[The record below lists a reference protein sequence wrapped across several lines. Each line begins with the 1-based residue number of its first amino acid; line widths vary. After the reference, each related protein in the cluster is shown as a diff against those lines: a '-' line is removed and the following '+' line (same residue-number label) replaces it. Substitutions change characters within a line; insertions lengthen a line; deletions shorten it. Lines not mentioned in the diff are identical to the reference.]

1 MSALHVEHLEH
12 IGLLDSPECRLSST
26 TPNPRDR
33 VADPG
38 ASAAPGA
45 PSTPSALGE
54 PRRPI
59 DLSPI
64 SAYEIVT
71 RQMIEATQ
79 RDVAEIKG
87 RINNLMVMVCGA
99 VLVNI
104 ILRMAGLG

>member
-12 IGLLDSPECRLSST
+12 IGLLDSPECRLSSA
-26 TPNPRDR
+26 TPHPHDYA
-33 VADPG
+33 ADQGTP
-38 ASAAPGA
+38 AA
-45 PSTPSALGE
+45 PSTPSE

>member
-1 MSALHVEHLEH
+1 MTALHVEPFEP
-12 IGLLDSPECRLSST
+12 ICQLDPPGCRRTLTAVPPHDHAAES
-26 TPNPRDR
+26 
-33 VADPG
+33 G
-38 ASAAPGA
+38 AAPTPGA
-45 PSTPSALGE
+45 PSEPPRPLGVPGAL
-54 PRRPI
+54 
-59 DLSPI
+59 DLAPV

-104 ILRMAGLG
+104 VLRMAGLG

>member
-1 MSALHVEHLEH
+1 MSALPIEHLEH
-12 IGLLDSPECRLSST
+12 VCQLDPPDCR
-26 TPNPRDR
+26 R
-33 VADPG
+33 VATTFHAHD
-38 ASAAPGA
+38 
-45 PSTPSALGE
+45 PSANPEAPTPPHEPTRPLGA
-54 PRRPI
+54 I
-59 DLSPI
+59 DLSPV

-104 ILRMAGLG
+104 VLRMAGLG

>member
-1 MSALHVEHLEH
+1 MSTMHVEHLEH
-12 IGLLDSPECRLSST
+12 IGLLDAPECRVRSA
-26 TPNPRDR
+26 TPHACA
-33 VADPG
+33 ADPG
-38 ASAAPGA
+38 TPAAPGA
-45 PSTPSALGE
+45 PVES
-54 PRRPI
+54 PRPL

>member
-1 MSALHVEHLEH
+1 MSALPIEHLEPMCH
-12 IGLLDSPECRLSST
+12 LESRECRRTLNS
-26 TPNPRDR
+26 PPP
-33 VADPG
+33 ADHAPEPG
-38 ASAAPGA
+38 APAAPG
-45 PSTPSALGE
+45 E
-54 PRRPI
+54 PPRPL
-59 DLSPI
+59 DLSPV

-104 ILRMAGLG
+104 VLRMAGLG